1 MFKEVTNYFLV
12 NKKKTTKLVKLFFI
26 VWPCSVQFVLQAS
39 EAILKYAHAKTCE
52 LITIILT
59 SQSSVQTTKNL
70 NDSQISVSLN
80 AAIAKHEDGP
90 FKPKTSAIQISW
102 VRACFQNFSVPP
114 VTSLP
119 LFASAK
125 IQNSFPIRTSKP
137 NHPKP

>member
-39 EAILKYAHAKTCE
+39 EATLKYAHAKTCE

-70 NDSQISVSLN
+70 NG
-80 AAIAKHEDGP
+80 IAK
-90 FKPKTSAIQISW
+90 
-102 VRACFQNFSVPP
+102 FQSV
-114 VTSLP
+114 
-119 LFASAK
+119 
-125 IQNSFPIRTSKP
+125 
-137 NHPKP
+137 